1 MRETP
6 SVAATQHI
14 PNWHIKAD
22 YVESCNCDYGC
33 PCNFTGFPTYGFCRD
48 LLLFHIREGN
58 YGDNID
64 LNGLEVIYAGS
75 WPKAIHEGN
84 ETMQLFITKNSNEN
98 QRHAIENIF
107 TGKAKGEGP
116 FAIFAGTFK
125 YVLDPQYVDIK
136 AKIDGRKSSFSV
148 PGIIDV
154 QVENFINPVTGEE
167 QDTKIQYQK
176 DSYSKLLMQQKPK
189 S

>member
-1 MRETP
+1 MLRLR
-6 SVAATQHI
+6 VAVSEI
-14 PNWHIKAD
+14 LL
-22 YVESCNCDYGC
+22 
-33 PCNFTGFPTYGFCRD
+33 D
-48 LLLFHIREGN
+48 LLVYTSMEYRKLCQEILNLDPKIRFAGVCDDTGETKFGGQREGVKN
-58 YGDNID
+58 
-64 LNGLEVIYAGS
+64 LLSPE
-75 WPKAIHEGN
+75 
-84 ETMQLFITKNSNEN
+84 ETKKSNEN

-125 YVLDPQYVDIK
+125 FVLEPQYVDIK

-167 QDTKIQYQK
+167 QDTKIQI
-176 DSYSKLLMQQKPK
+176 PK
-189 S
+189 RIHIQNC